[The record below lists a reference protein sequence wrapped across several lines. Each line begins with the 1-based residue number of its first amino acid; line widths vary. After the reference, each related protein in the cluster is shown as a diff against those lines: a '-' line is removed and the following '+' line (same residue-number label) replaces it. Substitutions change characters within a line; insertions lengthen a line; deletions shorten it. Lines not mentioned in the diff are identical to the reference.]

1 MRRDYFIAY
10 HILYCAY
17 KPYLIPRF
25 FKYTFEHICYR
36 GFAVCAR
43 NAEQMQAVGR
53 VSEPLCAYIGICRVG
68 VFYQNLIFLTRIALD
83 NDRRRAVFYRLGGV
97 FVTVGRGAL
106 NANKQIP
113 RLYLP

>member
-17 KPYLIPRF
+17 KPYLIPSF
-25 FKYTFEHICYR
+25 FKYAFEHICYR

-53 VSEPLCAYIGICRVG
+53 VTEPLGAYIGICRVG

-83 NDRRRAVFYRLGGV
+83 NDRRRAVFYRLSGV
-97 FVTVGRGAL
+97 FVTVGRSAL